1 MRIHEQSFDGPFS
14 DVINQ
19 WLRNADG
26 GSFTGISA
34 FAKASGV
41 GLIEESLREYK
52 SRGGKIIFIVGIDL
66 DGTSYDALINLLEL
80 SDELYVVYSKNIITF
95 HPKMYLLDLPESKNI
110 AIGSNNLTVGGLYNN
125 FEASII
131 LENLDNEAELYQNYC
146 KIRDRFTNISDEVVK
161 KISSKENIEE
171 LLENGY
177 IHTEQSIIR
186 KRISNKNGEN
196 AVNQPS
202 SLTPKIFG
210 SKPIRRRPIST
221 VRSKQFLP
229 ENKEET
235 RSSNDVQE
243 IKVNNGEFAWFE
255 TGKMTGGS
263 RNILD
268 LSMRGRIVSGS
279 SVDTVYYDIDDEE
292 LVKGGTIF
300 FGVDPNSHDA
310 TKNITIK
317 YNGMNYFPATIIYTE
332 GNSNWRLQI
341 KGFNSLGERITQKL
355 EDSLV
360 DKILVFEKIN
370 SDNYTLMIFEKEAM
384 NDLINQSRFY
394 ARNGENNP
402 KGRYFG
408 YITNELE
415 V

>member
-19 WLRNADG
+19 WLRNAYG

-80 SDELYVVYSKNIITF
+80 SDELYVVYSENIITF

-110 AIGSNNLTVGGLYNN
+110 AIGSNNLTVGGLFNN
-125 FEASII
+125 FEASTI
-131 LENLDNEAELYQNYC
+131 LENLDNDAELYQNYC
-146 KIRDRFTNISDEVVK
+146 EIRDRFTNISDEVVK
-161 KISSKENIEE
+161 KISSKEDIEE

-177 IHTEQSIIR
+177 IHTERSLIR
-186 KRISNKNGEN
+186 KRLSNKNREN
-196 AVNQPS
+196 PVNQSS
-202 SLTPKIFG
+202 SLEPKIFG
-210 SKPIRRRPIST
+210 SKPIRRRTISK
-221 VRSKQFLP
+221 VKSKQILP
-229 ENKEET
+229 ENQEET
-235 RSSNDVQE
+235 CPTNDVQE
-243 IKVNNGEFAWFE
+243 IIVNNGEFAWFE

-279 SVDTVYYDIDDEE
+279 SVGTVYYEAEDIK

-300 FGVDPNSHDA
+300 FGVDPNSHGS
-310 TKNITIK
+310 TKDITIK
-317 YNGMNYFPATIIYTE
+317 YNGMNYSSATIIYTE

-341 KGFNSLGERITQKL
+341 KGYNSLGERLTQNLK
-355 EDSLV
+355 ESLIN
-360 DKILVFEKIN
+360 KILVFEKIN
-370 SDNYTLMIFEKEAM
+370 SDNYTLMILEKEAM
-384 NDLINQSRFY
+384 TDLVNQSRFY
-394 ARNGENNP
+394 ARNGENNS
-402 KGRYFG
+402 KGRCFG
-408 YITNELE
+408 YITSELE

>member
-14 DVINQ
+14 DVINH
-19 WLRNADG
+19 WLNSADC

-41 GLIEESLREYK
+41 GLIEKSLRNYK

-66 DGTSYDALINLLEL
+66 DGTSYDALINLFEL
-80 SDELYVVYSKNIITF
+80 SDELYVVYSENVITF

-110 AIGSNNLTVGGLYNN
+110 AIGSNNLTLGGLYNN
-125 FEASII
+125 FEASTIV
-131 LENLDNEAELYQNYC
+131 ENLDNDAELYLNYC
-146 KIRDRFTNISDEVVK
+146 EIRDRFTNISDDVVK
-161 KISSKENIEE
+161 KINSTEDIEE

-177 IHTEQSIIR
+177 INTEKSLIR
-186 KRISNKNGEN
+186 KRISNKNRE
-196 AVNQPS
+196 
-202 SLTPKIFG
+202 TPIDKPLSQTQKIFG
-210 SKPIRRRPIST
+210 SKPIRKRTIKSM
-221 VRSKQFLP
+221 QFWTEEP
-229 ENKEET
+229 EEVY
-235 RSSNDVQE
+235 SSNDVQE
-243 IKVNNGEFAWFE
+243 IKVNNGEFTWFE

-279 SVDTVYYDIDDEE
+279 SVGTVYYDVDNEE

-300 FGVDPNSHDA
+300 FGVDPNSHGS

-317 YNGMNYFPATIIYTE
+317 YNGINYFPATIIYAE

-341 KGFNSLGERITQKL
+341 KGLNSLGERITQKL
-355 EDSLV
+355 EESLV

-384 NDLINQSRFY
+384 TDLISQSRFY

-402 KGRYFG
+402 NGRYFG